1 MNAVTT
7 NQRQTLARIAVVL
20 ILTPLLALNGCMSL
34 DSMDQFTAEWDQ
46 QHAPGT
52 GITGSRLGQV
62 VTILATYEATLEQ
75 RRIAEQRARQA
86 QARIVRQQQ
95 AARQQ
100 QAKARQKAQSKPRTS
115 IASNSSSNSSSKPTA
130 SRPAPTE
137 PEVTV
142 PGMPRRIAVDVPDE
156 RKKGAT
162 TVMLWDTASEQLVGN
177 EVYDLSDRPAKG
189 NDLALWSGANA
200 QYVGKP

>member
-1 MNAVTT
+1 VTT
-7 NQRQTLARIAVVL
+7 TQRPTLARIAVVL

-34 DSMDQFTAEWDQ
+34 DSMNQFTAEWDQ
-46 QHAPGT
+46 KHAPGT
-52 GITGSRLGQV
+52 GVTGSRLVQA

-86 QARIVRQQQ
+86 QAQILRQQQ

-100 QAKARQKAQSKPRTS
+100 QAKARQKAQAKARTS
-115 IASNSSSNSSSKPTA
+115 TASTRSSSGSSSSSKPTT
-130 SRPAPTE
+130 SRPAPAE
-137 PEVTV
+137 PEVTI
-142 PGMPRRIAVDVPDE
+142 PGMPQRIAVDVPDE

-177 EVYDLSDRPAKG
+177 EVYDLSTKPTKG

>member
-1 MNAVTT
+1 MKTVTT
-7 NQRQTLARIAVVL
+7 NQRPTFARIAVAL
-20 ILTPLLALNGCMSL
+20 ILLPLLALNGCMSL

-46 QHAPGT
+46 KHAPGT
-52 GITGSRLGQV
+52 GITGSRLVQA

-86 QARIVRQQQ
+86 QAKIVRQQQ

-100 QAKARQKAQSKPRTS
+100 QAKARQKAQSRARTS
-115 IASNSSSNSSSKPTA
+115 TASNSSSSKPTT
-130 SRPAPTE
+130 SRPAPSE
-137 PEVTV
+137 PQVTI
-142 PGMPRRIAVDVPDE
+142 PGMPQRIAVDVPDE
-156 RKKGAT
+156 RKQGAT

-177 EVYDLSDRPAKG
+177 EVYDLSNKPAKG